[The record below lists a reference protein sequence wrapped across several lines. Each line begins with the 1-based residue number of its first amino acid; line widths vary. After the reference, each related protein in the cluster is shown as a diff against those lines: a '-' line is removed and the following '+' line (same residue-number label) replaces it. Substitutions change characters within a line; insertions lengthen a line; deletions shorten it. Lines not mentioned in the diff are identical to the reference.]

1 MLWHA
6 IPIAP
11 SAALELMHHRGPES
25 TGPYRSN
32 EDFDVWIEAL
42 RIEGGVLDGF
52 AQHFD
57 RRLNVLIGGR
67 GTGKSSIIQLIRFC
81 LGATSYTESGHNE
94 ATQHALGVLGDGR
107 VTVTLADGKQQFE
120 VSRTAH
126 DTEPQ
131 SSENFTPPFVFSQ
144 AEIESIGL
152 QAQSRLRLIDAFLP
166 PQQRVSAEVAGA
178 AKIRSATAEIRNL
191 LAEIDD
197 INEKTVELPKLQ
209 AQLEETKT
217 QTAVR
222 GQFHKEIET
231 HRKALTELTPILAA
245 ARVRSETIG
254 RAADRLSAW
263 AERLDST
270 LEAKPNMEPW
280 PAEAKSADEL
290 TDLRKREKQAERQ
303 LWAGLEE
310 IRAIASE
317 LEQKKEVSTNQRAG
331 LENRARDIRQKI
343 EERQKGASAIDK
355 RISDLTQQISVLSSL
370 VEVRKEREA
379 RVRQLTDQRSR
390 LLAQQEKERQERTAQ
405 REQVTSRLNKALGP
419 SIRIGV
425 TPFSQHLEY
434 ISALTAALRGSG
446 LRYKE
451 LSERIAETYSPQ
463 EIATLAEA
471 RDIKTI
477 SSALSIT
484 EERAL
489 RLCDALREQGGASLF
504 SIRVE
509 DDVQIELMDGTDFK
523 GIDFLSMG
531 QRCTAVLP
539 IILNHTERI
548 IILDQPEDHLDNAFV
563 VGTLVKAIAARSK
576 GTQTIVATHNP
587 NIPVLGDAAQV
598 LHMDSDGTLC
608 FVRASGELTAPRV
621 VDAITTIMEGGREAF
636 ARRAE
641 FYAKN
646 QPNVSKR

>member
-1 MLWHA
+1 M
-6 IPIAP
+6 
-11 SAALELMHHRGPES
+11 
-25 TGPYRSN
+25 T
-32 EDFDVWIEAL
+32 
-42 RIEGGVLDGF
+42 
-52 AQHFD
+52 
-57 RRLNVLIGGR
+57 
-67 GTGKSSIIQLIRFC
+67 
-81 LGATSYTESGHNE
+81 
-94 ATQHALGVLGDGR
+94 
-107 VTVTLADGKQQFE
+107 DGKHRFD
-120 VSRTAH
+120 VSRTAQ
-126 DTEPQ
+126 DTEPETGE
-131 SSENFTPPFVFSQ
+131 SFTPPFVFSQ
-144 AEIESIGL
+144 TEIESIGL

-166 PQQRVSAEVAGA
+166 PEQRVSAESAGA
-178 AKIRSATAEIRNL
+178 AKIRSTTAEIRNL

-197 INEKTVELPKLQ
+197 INERTLELPKLQ
-209 AQLEETKT
+209 AQLDESKT

-231 HRKALTELTPILAA
+231 HRKALAELTPMLAA
-245 ARVRSETIG
+245 ARVRSESIG
-254 RAADRLSAW
+254 RAADRLATW
-263 AERLDST
+263 AERLDSL
-270 LEAKPNMEPW
+270 LESKPGMEPW
-280 PAEAKSADEL
+280 PAEAKSTDEL
-290 TDLRKREKQAERQ
+290 AELRKREKQAERQ
-303 LWAGLEE
+303 LWTGLEE

-317 LEQKKEVSTNQRAG
+317 LERKKGASASQRAG

-370 VEVRKEREA
+370 VALRKEREA
-379 RVRQLTDQRSR
+379 RVRQLTEQRTK
-390 LLAQQEKERQERTAQ
+390 LLAQQETARQERTAQ
-405 REQVTSRLNKALGP
+405 REQVASRLNRALGP
-419 SIRIGV
+419 SIRMGV

-463 EIATLAEA
+463 EIASLAEA

-477 SSALSIT
+477 SSALGIT
-484 EERAL
+484 EERSL
-489 RLCDALREQGGASLF
+489 RLCDALREQGGTSLF
-504 SIRVE
+504 SIQVE
-509 DDVQIELMDGTDFK
+509 DDVQIELMDGTDYK

-539 IILNHTERI
+539 IILNHTERM

-563 VGTLVKAIAARSK
+563 VGTLVKAIAVRSK
-576 GTQTIVATHNP
+576 GAQTIIATHNP
-587 NIPVLGDAAQV
+587 NIPVLGEAEQV
-598 LHMDSDGTLC
+598 VHMDSDGTTC
-608 FVRASGELTAPRV
+608 FVRASGELTSPRI

>member
-1 MLWHA
+1 M
-6 IPIAP
+6 
-11 SAALELMHHRGPES
+11 
-25 TGPYRSN
+25 
-32 EDFDVWIEAL
+32 VWIEAL

-52 AQHFD
+52 AQRFD
-57 RRLNVLIGGR
+57 RRLNVIIGGR
-67 GTGKSSIIQLIRFC
+67 GTGKSSVIQLIRFC
-81 LGATSYTESGHNE
+81 LGATSYTEQGQTE
-94 ATQHALGVLGDGR
+94 AAQHALGVLGDGA
-107 VTVTLADGKQQFE
+107 VTVTITDGKQHFE
-120 VSRTAH
+120 VSRTAQ

-131 SSENFTPPFVFSQ
+131 ADESFNPPFVFSQ

-166 PQQRVSAEVAGA
+166 LQQRVSAEIAGA

-209 AQLEETKT
+209 AQLEESKT

-231 HRKALTELTPILAA
+231 HRKALAELTPMLAA
-245 ARVRSETIG
+245 ARVRSESIG
-254 RAADRLSAW
+254 RAADRLAAW
-263 AERLDST
+263 AERLDSV
-270 LEAKPNMEPW
+270 LEAKPPMEPW
-280 PAEAKSADEL
+280 PAEAKNADEL
-290 TDLRKREKQAERQ
+290 AELRKREKAAERQ

-310 IRAIASE
+310 IRAIAAE
-317 LEQKKEVSTNQRAG
+317 LERKKGASGSQRAG

-355 RISDLTQQISVLSSL
+355 RISDLTQQISVLTSL
-370 VEVRKEREA
+370 VELRKDRES
-379 RVRQLTDQRSR
+379 RVRQLTQQRAK
-390 LLAQQEKERQERTAQ
+390 LLAQQETERLERTAH
-405 REQVTSRLNKALGP
+405 RERVASRLNRALGP
-419 SIRIGV
+419 AIRVGV
-425 TPFSQHLEY
+425 TPYSQHLEY

-471 RDIKTI
+471 REIATI
-477 SSALSIT
+477 SSTLGIT
-484 EERAL
+484 EERSL

-504 SIRVE
+504 STRVE
-509 DDVQIELMDGTDFK
+509 DDVQIELMDGTDYK

-531 QRCTAVLP
+531 QRCTAILP
-539 IILNHTERI
+539 IILNHTERMI
-548 IILDQPEDHLDNAFV
+548 VLDQPEDHLDNAFV
-563 VGTLVKAIAARSK
+563 VGTLVKAIGAREAA
-576 GTQTIVATHNP
+576 QTIIATHNP
-587 NIPVLGDAAQV
+587 NIPVLGDAEQV
-598 LHMDSDGTLC
+598 VHMDSDGTIC
-608 FVRASGELTAPRV
+608 FVRAAGQLTSPRI

>member
-1 MLWHA
+1 M
-6 IPIAP
+6 
-11 SAALELMHHRGPES
+11 
-25 TGPYRSN
+25 
-32 EDFDVWIEAL
+32 WIEAL

-52 AQHFD
+52 EQGFD

-67 GTGKSSIIQLIRFC
+67 GTGKSSVIQLIRFC
-81 LGATSYTESGHNE
+81 LGATSYTESGQKE
-94 ATQHALGVLGDGR
+94 AAQHALGVLGDGR
-107 VTVTLADGKQQFE
+107 VTVTITDGKQRFE
-120 VSRTAH
+120 TSRTAQ
-126 DTEPQ
+126 DTESQ
-131 SSENFTPPFVFSQ
+131 TGESFTPPFVFSQ

-166 PQQRVSAEVAGA
+166 LQQRVSGEVAGT

-197 INEKTVELPKLQ
+197 INEKTLELPKLQ
-209 AQLEETKT
+209 AQLVESKA

-222 GQFHKEIET
+222 GQFHKEIES
-231 HRKALTELTPILAA
+231 HRKALAELTPMLAA
-245 ARVRSETIG
+245 ARVRSESIG
-254 RAADRLSAW
+254 RAADRLAAW
-263 AERLDST
+263 TERLEST
-270 LEAKPNMEPW
+270 LEAKPTMEPW
-280 PAEAKSADEL
+280 PAEAGSTDEL
-290 TDLRKREKQAERQ
+290 AELRKREKQGERQ

-317 LEQKKEVSTNQRAG
+317 IERKKQASASQRAG

-355 RISDLTQQISVLSSL
+355 RISDLTQQISVLNSL
-370 VEVRKEREA
+370 VELRREREKSVQ
-379 RVRQLTDQRSR
+379 RLTEQRAK
-390 LLAQQEKERQERTAQ
+390 LLGQQETERQERTAQ
-405 REQVTSRLNKALGP
+405 REQVASRLNRALGP

-425 TPFSQHLEY
+425 TPYSQHLEY
-434 ISALTAALRGSG
+434 ISALAAALRGSG

-471 RDIKTI
+471 RDIETI
-477 SSALSIT
+477 SSAIGIT
-484 EERAL
+484 EERSL

-509 DDVQIELMDGTDFK
+509 DDVQIELMDGTDYK

-539 IILNHTERI
+539 IILNHTERM

-563 VGTLVKAIAARSK
+563 VGTLVKAITARSK
-576 GTQTIVATHNP
+576 GAQTIIATHNP
-587 NIPVLGDAAQV
+587 NIPVLGDAAKV
-598 LHMDSDGTLC
+598 VHMDSDGTTC
-608 FVRASGELTAPRV
+608 FVRASGELTAPRI

-646 QPNVSKR
+646 HPNVSKR